1 MEMKR
6 FDEEHCVI
14 CHCGFD
20 PLDYPSIEVGKKGIE
35 SLIKF
40 SKRRNYKKLRS
51 YLSKTIKNN
60 EEMDIQQK
68 IFVHKNCRRDF
79 TDIKRSFQISAPPK
93 RGSTKRLRSSMSPFS
108 WKENCFLCCR
118 IAIDDEK
125 HPDRSP
131 LVRATTINF
140 LKTIVEKCQ
149 ERNDDWGN
157 EIETRLSCSHDLVAD
172 EGAYHKECLSRLMS
186 NRAKPSDKQQ
196 QDLLKKFRTCE
207 SYNEIAEV
215 FSDETALTE
224 EIGNAGLKLFAKS
237 YNGNSNDTLE
247 RLRYNQFMEM
257 TATSNTVIKPQSL
270 PPSESAAYYHSL
282 RVHLQVIQWKSL
294 MTSTIMPTDW
304 GWKLVNNCYE
314 PIKTDLEPA
323 PENILKFIRCNCKV
337 STKNPCGTKVCSC
350 KKNGLKCVVACG
362 NCHGQQCNNSESI
375 IYDDDNESD
384 YDDANI
390 FDILEDF

>member
-1 MEMKR
+1 
-6 FDEEHCVI
+6 
-14 CHCGFD
+14 
-20 PLDYPSIEVGKKGIE
+20 
-35 SLIKF
+35 
-40 SKRRNYKKLRS
+40 
-51 YLSKTIKNN
+51 
-60 EEMDIQQK
+60 
-68 IFVHKNCRRDF
+68 
-79 TDIKRSFQISAPPK
+79 
-93 RGSTKRLRSSMSPFS
+93 
-108 WKENCFLCCR
+108 
-118 IAIDDEK
+118 
-125 HPDRSP
+125 
-131 LVRATTINF
+131 
-140 LKTIVEKCQ
+140 
-149 ERNDDWGN
+149 
-157 EIETRLSCSHDLVAD
+157 
-172 EGAYHKECLSRLMS
+172 
-186 NRAKPSDKQQ
+186 
-196 QDLLKKFRTCE
+196 
-207 SYNEIAEV
+207 
-215 FSDETALTE
+215 
-224 EIGNAGLKLFAKS
+224 
-237 YNGNSNDTLE
+237 
-247 RLRYNQFMEM
+247 MEM